1 MSGVAPVCARDHSS
15 AAEYTAD
22 TRHTTTAPS
31 RSIKTTRELLPI
43 KLAIKVPFQN
53 ICNAVAAV
61 LQNAVEADHDMLSI
75 EAGTSKFYDGQ
86 HKMWCLECIVCSVE
100 GGGTP
105 VVWRK

>member
-1 MSGVAPVCARDHSS
+1 MPAPFISS
-15 AAEYTAD
+15 RIYS
-22 TRHTTTAPS
+22 RYPPHHHTAPS

-61 LQNAVEADHDMLSI
+61 LQIAVEADHDMLSI